1 MKERQLKSLTLFF
14 LESIIMLN
22 GKITTEDFVE
32 AFNDFIYEQYEFDQ
46 KSLSVIFDIDMLG
59 EFIEKKYDI
68 LDLKQIIQL
77 VHRYPGIQN
86 YIKLID
92 EIGIE
97 DDKKI
102 NYLVLLFTMKYQ
114 ERINLRFAND
124 KTYYPKGY
132 PRILQ

>member
-1 MKERQLKSLTLFF
+1 MNERQLKGLTLFF
-14 LESIIMLN
+14 LESIIVLD
-22 GKITTEDFVE
+22 GKISNDDFVE

-46 KSLSVIFDIDMLG
+46 KSLSVIFNVDMLG

-68 LDLKQIIQL
+68 LNLEQIIQL
-77 VHRYPGIQN
+77 VRRYPGIQN

-102 NYLVLLFTMKYQ
+102 NSLVLLFSMKYQ
-114 ERINLRFAND
+114 ERINLRFLND
-124 KTYYPKGY
+124 KTYFPKGY

>member
-1 MKERQLKSLTLFF
+1 MNERQLKGLTLFF
-14 LESIIMLN
+14 LESIIVLD
-22 GKITTEDFVE
+22 GKISNDDFVE

-46 KSLSVIFDIDMLG
+46 KSLSVIFNVDMLG

-68 LDLKQIIQL
+68 LNLEQIIQL
-77 VHRYPGIQN
+77 VRRYPGIQN

-97 DDKKI
+97 DDKII
-102 NYLVLLFTMKYQ
+102 NSLVLLFSMKYQ
-114 ERINLRFAND
+114 ERINLRFVND
-124 KTYYPKGY
+124 KTYFPKGY